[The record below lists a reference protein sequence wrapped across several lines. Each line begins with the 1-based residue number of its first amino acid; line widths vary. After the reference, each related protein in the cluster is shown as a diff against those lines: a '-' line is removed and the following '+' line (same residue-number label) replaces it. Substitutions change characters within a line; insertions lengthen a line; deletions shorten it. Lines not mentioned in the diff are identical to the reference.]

1 MPSSQRRI
9 GSSVSTGWWFVT
21 GKWDPLRFAQQV
33 EPPIKSG
40 TASNDSVCD
49 APPTHR
55 DIQLW
60 RYPSRLAAL
69 TPIGARTCSGS
80 EMEP

>member
-1 MPSSQRRI
+1 MIGIGMPSSQRRI

-40 TASNDSVCD
+40 TASNDSVLYRRN
-49 APPTHR
+49 TV
-55 DIQLW
+55 
-60 RYPSRLAAL
+60 
-69 TPIGARTCSGS
+69 TPLQRIGI
-80 EMEP
+80 